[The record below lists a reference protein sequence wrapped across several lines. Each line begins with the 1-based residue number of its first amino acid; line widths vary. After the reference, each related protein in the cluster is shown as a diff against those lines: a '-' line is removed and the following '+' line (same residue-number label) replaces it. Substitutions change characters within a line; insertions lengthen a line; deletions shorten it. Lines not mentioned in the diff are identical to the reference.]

1 MERNMTTTPRPWLA
15 LALAG
20 LIGLVG
26 AGCGSTE
33 SSPSD
38 AASGT
43 DTTGSTVTATG
54 ATSSNATAA
63 DSADNNLSKQ
73 EKAVKFAECVRA
85 NGVPNFPDP
94 DAKGEYNFGVDVTQ
108 EVWTKAVDACK
119 ALKPPGALSAKR
131 TPKEQ
136 SASLRFA
143 QCVREHGVKDFPDPV
158 NGEPLIDTY
167 KIPSSNKPGGM
178 TILNAATDACG
189 TILEKSAGGQ
199 G

>member
-1 MERNMTTTPRPWLA
+1 MRRARRPLAA

-20 LIGLVG
+20 LIGLAG
-26 AGCGSTE
+26 AGCGSDEPGGSGAAGGT
-33 SSPSD
+33 D
-38 AASGT
+38 AAGSTMSATG
-43 DTTGSTVTATG
+43 TTGSTA
-54 ATSSNATAA
+54 
-63 DSADNNLSKQ
+63 SAGKNLSKQ
-73 EKAVKFAECVRA
+73 EKAVKFAECMRA
-85 NGVPNFPDP
+85 NGVPHFPDP
-94 DAKGEYNFGVDVTQ
+94 DPKGDYNFGVDVTP
-108 EVWTKAVDACK
+108 EVFTKAVDTCK

-131 TPKEQ
+131 TPKQQ

-178 TILNAATDACG
+178 TILNAATSACG
-189 TILEKSAGGQ
+189 AILKKSAGGQ